1 MGCQIGRLTR
11 HERHSGWRDL
21 RRPLKFPNLII
32 SLTRFSHVLEGYKA
46 PLAQFGSTGQE
57 WPRRLVREI
66 RQIWGSVIRPVP
78 SLRPRQCG
86 ARPWMCPPGRTLP
99 GGQSGGAPRSSPP
112 SYRQDPAQG
121 RVANLNY
128 QLKHGGATCRT
139 RFSS

>member
-1 MGCQIGRLTR
+1 MAAGPKSPFVRPETGLGGRGHFRGETRGRICHQILWAYGTKR
-11 HERHSGWRDL
+11 HGDWHWRSHWRDL
-21 RRPLKFPNLII
+21 RRPLKFPNLIV

-46 PLAQFGSTGQE
+46 PLAQFGGTGQE

-99 GGQSGGAPRSSPP
+99 GGGAVR
-112 SYRQDPAQG
+112 R
-121 RVANLNY
+121 
-128 QLKHGGATCRT
+128 RT
-139 RFSS
+139 